1 MATLF
6 CTHVSGSGEPCDDRT
21 IVQDGQRRFC
31 ARHHRVALSAD
42 DAYKARAD
50 AYNADPALVA
60 ARAAYDAAYADAWR
74 ARTTEAVVIDIPL
87 EERTRIR
94 LRNIGDDAT
103 EYSLWAKCEQYGRT
117 GKISLIYKDRV
128 RTGDATVGFYTHEEA
143 ARALSS
149 LEGAVWVERVHQVA
163 QTPTS
168 WIVEAV
174 PTVVAAKKRVT
185 EEMVAARERQQPEI
199 IAAERAEEAAERAE
213 EEALRAEEDRER
225 AREDE
230 AERREWE
237 YRRREDELDIAYAQS
252 RNARGIRGPHERP
265 ERRYQREHEER
276 YGGW

>member
-1 MATLF
+1 MPTLY
-6 CTHVSGSGEPCDDRT
+6 CSHVSGSGEPCDDRT

-31 ARHHRVALSAD
+31 ERHHRVALSAD
-42 DAYKARAD
+42 DAYKALAD
-50 AYNADPALVA
+50 AYNADPSLVA
-60 ARAAYDAAYADAWR
+60 ARAAYDAAYADARR

-103 EYSLWAKCEQYGRT
+103 EESLWAKCEQYGRT
-117 GKISLIYKDRV
+117 GKITLIYKDRV
-128 RTGDATVGFYTHEEA
+128 RDATVGFYTHEEA

-149 LEGAVWVERVHQVA
+149 LEGAVWVERVHRLA

-168 WIVEAV
+168 WVVEAV
-174 PTVVAAKKRVT
+174 PAVVAAKKRVT
-185 EEMVAARERQQPEI
+185 EEMVAARERQQPDI
-199 IAAERAEEAAERAE
+199 LAAERAEEAAERAE

-230 AERREWE
+230 ADRREWE
-237 YRRREDELDIAYAQS
+237 YRRREDELDIAYAQR
-252 RNARGIRGPHERP
+252 RNALGIRGPHERP